1 MNVLIIR
8 PSALGDTLMLMPA
21 IIQLRA
27 SAEIILVGR
36 YPGLYFLKPYVH
48 RCIDYEGSGWHT
60 LFLERPDYVHALPIT
75 TVDKVVAFLSD
86 PERRVKDNLKTC
98 FSSESVYLF
107 PAFPPKREK
116 THVALYLSRCLEMA
130 GLPIDAGKSFEEALM
145 RPLIERET
153 MSNQQKKIVLHPGS
167 GGKKKNHPPS
177 FWLKLIKDM
186 RKRSFNE
193 KFIFL
198 LGPTEEPLHSFY
210 RNNLCNKDIDI
221 VFSPEKGKLSSLLK
235 KAYLYIGHDSGITH
249 LAAMLGTPT
258 IALFK
263 NSSIH
268 QWRPLGP
275 AVRVIENKEAGPSLI
290 TTILKEAGELS
301 GNSKQQ
307 NTNLKQIPM
316 IEIQNSKQ

>member
-8 PSALGDTLMLMPA
+8 PSALGDTLMLIPA
-21 IIQLRA
+21 VIQLRA

-36 YPGLYFLKPYVH
+36 SPGIDFLRPYVH
-48 RCIDYEGSGWHT
+48 RCIDYEGPGWHM
-60 LFLERPDYVHALPIT
+60 LFLERPDHAHALPVAE
-75 TVDKVVAFLSD
+75 VDMVVAFLSD
-86 PERRVKDNLKTC
+86 PEKRVESNLKSC
-98 FSSESVYLF
+98 FPSASVYLF

-116 THVALYLSRCLEMA
+116 VHVALYLSRSLKKA
-130 GLPIDAGKSFEEALM
+130 GLPIDAEKSFEEALM
-145 RPLIERET
+145 RPIIDMEIP
-153 MSNQQKKIVLHPGS
+153 SNRQKKIILHPGS
-167 GGKKKNHPPS
+167 GGKKKNHPTH

-186 RKRSFNE
+186 RNSSFNE
-193 KFIFL
+193 KFVFL

-210 RNNLCNKDIDI
+210 RKKLCDEGIDI
-221 VFSPEKGKLSSLLK
+221 VFSPEKGKLTSLLI
-235 KAYLYIGHDSGITH
+235 KALLYIGHDSGITH

-290 TTILKEAGELS
+290 AAILKEAVELS
-301 GNSKQQ
+301 ENSFQRAPFV
-307 NTNLKQIPM
+307 LV
-316 IEIQNSKQ
+316 S